1 MVQPVAQ
8 EPAAH
13 AGRAFIEQR
22 EEGRRGFAA
31 QCLGELEIAARRGV
45 EPDELAGA
53 LGADRSDM
61 RERLALGARRVLKER
76 ATRPDRE
83 RHVFAA
89 VARERGG
96 AELL

>member
-1 MVQPVAQ
+1 MPVA
-8 EPAAH
+8 H
-13 AGRAFIEQR
+13 SSRR

-53 LGADRSDM
+53 LGAHRSDM
-61 RERLALGARRVLKER
+61 RERLALRARRVLKER

-83 RHVFAA
+83 RQILAA